1 MNGFEIHEMSN
12 SEIELVDG
20 GILPVVP
27 LIALGVA
34 VVALFSAGVGLGFA
48 MGNAINERSAN
59 VKQK

>member
-1 MNGFEIHEMSN
+1 MGGFEIIEILDD
-12 SEIELVDG
+12 EIELVG
-20 GILPVVP
+20 AGILPVVP

-34 VVALFSAGVGLGFA
+34 VVALFGAGVGLGFS

>member
-1 MNGFEIHEMSN
+1 MNGFEILEMSN
-12 SEIELVDG
+12 DEIELVDG
-20 GILPVVP
+20 GLLPVVP

-34 VVALFSAGVGLGFA
+34 VVALFGAGVGLGFS